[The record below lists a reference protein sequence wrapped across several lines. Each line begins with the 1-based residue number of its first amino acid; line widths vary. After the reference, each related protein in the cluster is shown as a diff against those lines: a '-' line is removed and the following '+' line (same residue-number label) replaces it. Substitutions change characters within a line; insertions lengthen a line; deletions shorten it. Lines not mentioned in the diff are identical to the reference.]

1 MVTKKMNEKVDI
13 LIVGAGQAGAQVAI
27 SLRQGGYLGSI
38 MLVGD
43 EKDAPYERPPL
54 SKDYLSADKDR
65 ERLLLRKM
73 DFWPSRNIDLW
84 SNKRISAID
93 SDKQTATTT
102 SGEVIQYQELIW
114 AAGGNA
120 RKIPNQ
126 NELEG
131 VHVIRTI
138 EDVDC
143 LRDELVD
150 ASSITIIGGGYIGLE
165 AAAVL
170 TKQNKKVTLIETQA
184 RVLERVAAAPI
195 SHFFQDEHAKNGV
208 NILTN
213 TSVAKIVH
221 EDNKVSK
228 VILDDGFEIETDIII
243 VGIGL
248 LPNQKV
254 IEDAGGRCGNGVIVD
269 EFCRTSL
276 PHIFAIGD
284 CACHPNIYAQNQY
297 LRIESVSNAIDQA
310 KTVAGVILNDKKPY
324 TALPWFWSNQYDL
337 KLQTAGLNH
346 GYDETVLRG
355 KPQTR
360 SFSLIYLRDGQVIAV
375 DAVNSVKDFMA
386 GKKLVENKICPDVQ
400 LLADT
405 DIPLKSLL

>member
-1 MVTKKMNEKVDI
+1 MTEKVDI

-54 SKDYLSADKDR
+54 SKDYLSGDKEK
-65 ERLLLRKM
+65 ERLSLRKT
-73 DFWPSRNIDLW
+73 DFWSGRDIDLKT
-84 SNKRISAID
+84 NMRISSID
-93 SDKQTATTT
+93 SDKQTAATS
-102 SGEVIQYQELIW
+102 SGEVIHYQELIW
-114 AAGGNA
+114 AAGGQA
-120 RKIPNQ
+120 RTIPDYNKY
-126 NELEG
+126 EG

-143 LRDELVD
+143 LRDELVS
-150 ASSITIIGGGYIGLE
+150 ATSVTIIGGGYIGLE

-170 TKQNKKVTLIETQA
+170 TKQNKKVTLVEAQD

-195 SHFFQDEHAKNGV
+195 SHFFQDEHTKNGV
-208 NILTN
+208 DIRTNI
-213 TSVAKIVH
+213 SVARI
-221 EDNKVSK
+221 ESDNNRINK
-228 VILDDGFEIETDIII
+228 VILADGFEIETDIII

-248 LPNQKV
+248 QPNQQI
-254 IEDAGGRCGNGVIVD
+254 IEKAGGQCGNGVIVD

-276 PHIFAIGD
+276 PHVFAIGD
-284 CACHPNIYAQNQY
+284 CACHPNIYAQDQ
-297 LRIESVSNAIDQA
+297 LVRIESVSNAIDQA
-310 KTVAGVILNDKKPY
+310 KTVASVILEDKKPY
-324 TALPWFWSNQYDL
+324 RALPWFWSNQYDL

-346 GYDETVLRG
+346 GFDETVLRG
-355 KPQTR
+355 KPETR
-360 SFSLIYLRDGQVIAV
+360 SFSLIYLREGQIIAV

-386 GKKLVENKICPDVQ
+386 GKKLVEQKVCPDVQ
-400 LLADT
+400 SLADI